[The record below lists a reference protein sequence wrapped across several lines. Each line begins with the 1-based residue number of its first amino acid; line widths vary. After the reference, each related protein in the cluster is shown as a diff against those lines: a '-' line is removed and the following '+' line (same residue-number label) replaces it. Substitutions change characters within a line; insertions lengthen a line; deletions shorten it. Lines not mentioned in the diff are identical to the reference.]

1 MLTELF
7 ASKERLKLLYEIL
20 YSDESSVRQLA
31 EDAQVS
37 VGLASG
43 YLKTLEHFNLV
54 VKANNKYFVRD
65 SPRSRVLKVLLNLE
79 WIELDQLAYD
89 WVKGIGLFGS
99 WARGENMKGGDLD
112 VWVKVESYPSE
123 FELAKLQRRF
133 TEMTGS
139 ETNLLV
145 LTPKKLDELR
155 ARDKPFYYALLRD
168 SIVLRGEGIE

>member
-20 YSDESSVRQLA
+20 YSDESTVRQLA

-54 VKANNKYFVRD
+54 VRAKNKYFVRD
-65 SPRSRVLKVLLNLE
+65 SSRSRALKVLLNLE
-79 WIELDQLAYD
+79 RIELDKLDYD
-89 WVKGIGLFGS
+89 WTNGIGLFGS

-145 LTPKKLDELR
+145 LTPKKLEELR
-155 ARDKPFYYALLRD
+155 ARDKPFYHALLRD